1 MSSSFNSP
9 NPPPPP
15 TKGLPCAY
23 RWRKQTTKWCP
34 PELQGGRTGRGQ
46 GSGERSGVRVK
57 RRWRDRWGDGRRSA
71 LVHSARAKLLGPTE
85 THPACPQLSTPPS
98 SEEHR
103 ETQPV
108 PCPRPP
114 LSPARTTLESGA
126 LTPRPT
132 ASAATPQSPSE
143 KARAEEKTWGSREQS
158 NPLGFQG
165 PQPQRGLWQ
174 RAEGVGGHVY
184 FGNPGGCRHRLRSQ
198 ACEPARSGTR
208 GVHYAPRLLQARE
221 PG

>member
-1 MSSSFNSP
+1 MVNNHRERFQSVSRAESRSELEGVVSSFNSP

-15 TKGLPCAY
+15 PKGLPCAY
-23 RWRKQTTKWCP
+23 GWRKRATKWCP

-46 GSGERSGVRVK
+46 GSGEQSGVRVK
-57 RRWRDRWGDGRRSA
+57 RRRRGRWGDRRRSA
-71 LVHSARAKLLGPTE
+71 LVNAARAKLLGPTE
-85 THPACPQLSTPPS
+85 THPACPPLSTPPS
-98 SEEHR
+98 PEEHR

-126 LTPRPT
+126 PTPRPT

-174 RAEGVGGHVY
+174 
-184 FGNPGGCRHRLRSQ
+184 
-198 ACEPARSGTR
+198 
-208 GVHYAPRLLQARE
+208 
-221 PG
+221 